1 MDNDLKKFIDRYIE
15 RGFGSMNKNDFEV
28 AIFNYLITERDE
40 YKKKSNYEISIL
52 LRIPETK
59 VKRLRYEAALK
70 KGNNNEADLKA
81 RVVEQIKQARIRED
95 GKKIIFQVE
104 DVLLKTYISSLLKKH
119 GCACDGSF
127 SPEIVAINA
136 DDYPYL
142 LEEIYSKEEYAKLK
156 KQMYTTKA
164 YKTMGKLLEGV
175 AQGFMGEAGANL
187 CNLTISGVTELVKN
201 LNTK

>member
-1 MDNDLKKFIDRYIE
+1 MSTFNEFIDTYLE

-70 KGNNNEADLKA
+70 NKDLSEEKLKNG
-81 RVVEQIKQARIRED
+81 VVELLEKVKIRED

-119 GCACDGSF
+119 GRTCDGSF
-127 SPEIVAINA
+127 SPEIVAINV
-136 DDYPYL
+136 DDYQYL
-142 LEEIYSKEEYAKLK
+142 LEEIYPEEEFERLK
-156 KQMYTTKA
+156 KQLRASKL

-187 CNLTISGVTELVKN
+187 CNLTISGVTELLKN

>member
-1 MDNDLKKFIDRYIE
+1 MSTLNEFVDSYLEK
-15 RGFGSMNKNDFEV
+15 GFGSMNKNDFEV
-28 AIFNYLITERDE
+28 AIFNYLITERSE
-40 YKKKSNYEISIL
+40 FYRKSNYEISIL

-70 KGNNNEADLKA
+70 NKDLSEDKLKNG
-81 RVVEQIKQARIRED
+81 VVELLEKAKIRED

-104 DVLLKTYISSLLKKH
+104 HILLKTYISSLLKKH

-142 LEEIYSKEEYAKLK
+142 LEEIYPKEYEELK
-156 KQMYTTKA
+156 KQLRNSKA
-164 YKTMGKLLEGV
+164 FKTMGDFFKHLSKDLFGETGEFICDLTLNGAKKL
-175 AQGFMGEAGANL
+175 
-187 CNLTISGVTELVKN
+187 ISKF
-201 LNTK
+201 NTK